1 MADGLATRKVVLV
14 GPTHPYTGGIA
25 QHTTRLALE
34 LEQAGTAV
42 TVESWKSQYPKALYK
57 GPATLPASEPEIG
70 IASSVVEKLAWY
82 SPRSWWSAG
91 RRSRKADA
99 VAFSIPTPFHAVP
112 YLLMLSALG
121 RRAQRIAIVHNVLPH
136 EPGPLDRLLM
146 GILLRRFDRVIVHN
160 TDALTT
166 AQSLGVSPER
176 LMVRSLPSPWY
187 ASEPMGRTP
196 PSRKQE
202 TRLLFF
208 GTIRHYKGLDI
219 LLKALART
227 PNVTLTI
234 AGEFWEPQESY
245 LAQIDALGLGERV
258 TVLPGYVAQS
268 EFSEL
273 FGKSDVLVLPYRSGT
288 GSIVRELG
296 FRFGLP
302 VIASDAG
309 SIAEGIEHGIN
320 GEIVSAGSVDSLVA
334 ALSRASDAKTI
345 GRWRKGVARDSD
357 RQDTLWALYRE
368 ALR

>member
-1 MADGLATRKVVLV
+1 MADAPTKRNVVLV
-14 GPTHPYTGGIA
+14 GPTHPYTGGIT

-34 LEQAGTAV
+34 LEQGGTAV
-42 TVESWKSQYPKALYK
+42 TVESWKSQYPSVLYQ
-57 GPATLPASEPEIG
+57 GPATLPSSEPEIG
-70 IASSVVEKLAWY
+70 IPSSVVEKLAWY
-82 SPRSWWSAG
+82 SPWSWWSAG
-91 RRSRKADA
+91 RRSQKADA

-160 TDALTT
+160 TDAETT
-166 AQSLGVSPER
+166 AQSLGVSPEGIV
-176 LMVRSLPSPWY
+176 VRSLPSPWP
-187 ASEPMGRTP
+187 ASEPTA
-196 PSRKQE
+196 RKASSTTRP

-219 LLKALART
+219 LLEALALT

-234 AGEFWEPQESY
+234 AGEFWEAQEDY
-245 LAQIDALGLGERV
+245 LTQIDALGLGERV

-268 EFSEL
+268 DFPEL
-273 FGKSDVLVLPYRSGT
+273 FGNSDVLVLPYRSGT

-309 SIAEGIEHGIN
+309 SIAEGIDPGIN
-320 GEIVSAGSVDSLVA
+320 GEIVNAGSVESLAA
-334 ALSRASDAKTI
+334 ALGKADDAKTI
-345 GRWRKGVARDSD
+345 NRWRKGVAQDSD
-357 RQDTLWALYRE
+357 RQEKLWDSYRE
-368 ALR
+368 ALQ